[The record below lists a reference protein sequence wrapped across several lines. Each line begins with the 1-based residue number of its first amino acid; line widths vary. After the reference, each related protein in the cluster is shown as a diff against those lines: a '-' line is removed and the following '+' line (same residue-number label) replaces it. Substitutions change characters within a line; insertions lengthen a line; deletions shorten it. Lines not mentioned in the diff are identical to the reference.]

1 MKTQHA
7 TLISRKISWFFIAI
21 LLFYATGF
29 PSGNHIYS
37 DLPNDQHEIGI
48 YQTRPAIG
56 TRGLGLSRAYI
67 TSVGDATSPLWN
79 PAGLASLDRGNL
91 IYDFSQGAFSF
102 AYPIQTIG
110 TFGLNLLDLNASDR
124 FLVNHTFNPIGTFEY
139 GYNQVLLSYARKFGV
154 LQLGGSTGYSRAPY
168 INSLWSPNY
177 DLGALLT
184 LSRHAI
190 IGMQYRDINSVSI
203 RDDNGFLLTTFDPQ
217 FALGTTLIAHRNIR
231 WHTCYNVT
239 SPGFGTSL
247 EILTGPF
254 AANVGSLFSFK
265 TGTPTQSWSFGL
277 SFNKWGK
284 QTYYTYLKQDN
295 LEHKHLFAIGLT
307 FGTPQYTPNK
317 FVDEKVELRSNESTT
332 SVSPSF
338 PVQTKTKETEITIDI
353 STTDTTPVTP
363 EQSNPKAPQST
374 TDNTISTKPTS
385 PTDKPSQPKVDSTSK
400 IPEKKCTQIAEKHN
414 ISVEL
419 MLAIIYVE
427 SKFDPF
433 AVSKT
438 GAGGLM
444 QMVPATARELGLK
457 VPLYSNKLKPILD
470 GKVDERFDAVKNLE
484 AGLIYF
490 NRLKKKYLN
499 DLTLT
504 LGAYNVGPGKV
515 RVNGPLIN
523 RGKIYVEKV
532 IKRRNLYQSSKKLL
546 QSEMS
551 RLETMLKK

>member
-1 MKTQHA
+1 M
-7 TLISRKISWFFIAI
+7 
-21 LLFYATGF
+21 
-29 PSGNHIYS
+29 
-37 DLPNDQHEIGI
+37 
-48 YQTRPAIG
+48 
-56 TRGLGLSRAYI
+56 
-67 TSVGDATSPLWN
+67 
-79 PAGLASLDRGNL
+79 
-91 IYDFSQGAFSF
+91 
-102 AYPIQTIG
+102 
-110 TFGLNLLDLNASDR
+110 
-124 FLVNHTFNPIGTFEY
+124 
-139 GYNQVLLSYARKFGV
+139 
-154 LQLGGSTGYSRAPY
+154 
-168 INSLWSPNY
+168 
-177 DLGALLT
+177 
-184 LSRHAI
+184 
-190 IGMQYRDINSVSI
+190 
-203 RDDNGFLLTTFDPQ
+203 
-217 FALGTTLIAHRNIR
+217 
-231 WHTCYNVT
+231 
-239 SPGFGTSL
+239 
-247 EILTGPF
+247 
-254 AANVGSLFSFK
+254 
-265 TGTPTQSWSFGL
+265 
-277 SFNKWGK
+277 
-284 QTYYTYLKQDN
+284 
-295 LEHKHLFAIGLT
+295 FAIGLT

-317 FVDEKVELRSNESTT
+317 FVDEKVELRSNDSTT